1 MSTCKHLGV
10 KTAAS
15 CAKVTPL
22 PTLQSPEKGAVTKI
36 TTKIVKPNAK
46 AMFRSAVVL
55 LRKHEPGTTAGQECT
70 ECETIWSQI
79 RAA

>member
-1 MSTCKHLGV
+1 
-10 KTAAS
+10 
-15 CAKVTPL
+15 
-22 PTLQSPEKGAVTKI
+22 VTKI

-70 ECETIWSQI
+70 ENETTWSQRKGCI
-79 RAA
+79 TVTVAKRTVGQGCVATGAGG

>member
-1 MSTCKHLGV
+1 M
-10 KTAAS
+10 
-15 CAKVTPL
+15 
-22 PTLQSPEKGAVTKI
+22 TKI

-70 ECETIWSQI
+70 ERETTWSQRKGCI
-79 RAA
+79 TMMLACAPLVKDVLLPEPEDAATSDV